1 MPQFLLAGSLPRFS
15 NGGARV
21 GAGSGGRDD
30 TGKTAALFF
39 RRSDGAAVEHRGK
52 IEGKRRE

>member
-1 MPQFLLAGSLPRFS
+1 
-15 NGGARV
+15 V

-39 RRSDGAAVEHRGK
+39 RRSDRAAVEHRGK